1 MTAIADAA
9 ALVERVTSDWASDV
23 DSDVVWSGDYEGR
36 RGVRVRQQAR
46 DFTTVW
52 FDVGQRTLGVEAY
65 VLPSPPSG
73 REEVFRYCLSRN
85 AGARRVHFSLDRHGD
100 LVLTGR
106 VPIGHLD
113 GHEMELLL
121 GEIYQLV
128 ELTFRRLVAVG
139 FMREK
144 SP

>member
-1 MTAIADAA
+1 MLSGPATTKDAA
-9 ALVERVTSDWASDV
+9 GCGFARRLVIS
-23 DSDVVWSGDYEGR
+23 R
-36 RGVRVRQQAR
+36 RCG
-46 DFTTVW
+46 

-65 VLPSPPSG
+65 VLPSPPSS

-85 AGARRVHFSLDRHGD
+85 AGARRVHFALDRHGD
-100 LVLTGR
+100 LILTGR